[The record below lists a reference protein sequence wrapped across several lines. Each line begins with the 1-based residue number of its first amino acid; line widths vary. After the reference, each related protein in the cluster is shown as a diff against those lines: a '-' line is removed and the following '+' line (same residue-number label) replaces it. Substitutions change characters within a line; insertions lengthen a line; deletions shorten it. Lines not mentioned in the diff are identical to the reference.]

1 MFALYFVKDQT
12 MAGPVAAGSHPN
24 DWEFGLIWTTNNQI
38 THASFSA
45 HGNVCDKPIA
55 KLYPKS
61 TGRKDVFINYY
72 KDGGSTHPMRLPD
85 EDEVNKRKIL
95 NPDGTWVTPNILD
108 WVKLAPDLRE
118 KFISHD
124 YGAADMPMT
133 PRNFYS
139 NSKKGID
146 GGQSQC
152 KTTEGT
158 GYPSA
163 LYSDLPSSDFEGVWK
178 VVDTAPQVE
187 ITLSRLSEGTKK
199 GEAKASSGEVGTWE
213 QMEGKAKWAVITWKD
228 TTKIEKTKIAKEDDQ
243 YKKSDYR
250 IGQRL
255 ENEPTT
261 KSVKVLPPE
270 RCPAPSG
277 QSICQ

>member
-95 NPDGTWVTPNILD
+95 NPDE
-108 WVKLAPDLRE
+108 A
-118 KFISHD
+118 
-124 YGAADMPMT
+124 
-133 PRNFYS
+133 
-139 NSKKGID
+139 
-146 GGQSQC
+146 
-152 KTTEGT
+152 
-158 GYPSA
+158 YPVV
-163 LYSDLPSSDFEGVWK
+163 PGSSTF
-178 VVDTAPQVE
+178 
-187 ITLSRLSEGTKK
+187 
-199 GEAKASSGEVGTWE
+199 
-213 QMEGKAKWAVITWKD
+213 
-228 TTKIEKTKIAKEDDQ
+228 
-243 YKKSDYR
+243 
-250 IGQRL
+250 
-255 ENEPTT
+255 
-261 KSVKVLPPE
+261 SV
-270 RCPAPSG
+270 
-277 QSICQ
+277 